1 MNPSRSM
8 VAVCCALG
16 LAATGSVLLALRV
29 ARNPTMSVD
38 GRTAPRDPAAR
49 RTWLD
54 ELARRRSAE
63 RVLVG
68 ADGAWATARLD
79 ELGVLADAEATEAD
93 LRRAS
98 DRSLGER
105 LRGVPSRVDV
115 PLRFRSEARTGRA
128 RMADIAQGLR
138 REPVGARLDL
148 SRHARVHEIVGREL
162 DVDETVARI
171 ANAASKRETRVEA
184 STRPLLPG
192 VTEAALA
199 EVDVTKVVASFETTF
214 ANTGV
219 GVGRSANIRA
229 AAAKMDGTMLKPGDL
244 FSFNDV
250 VGPRTLEA
258 GFAYAPEIVGD
269 ELETGVGG
277 GTCQVASTLHAA
289 ALFGALDV
297 VERHAHG
304 RASSYAKVGLDAT
317 VAYGR
322 VDLRLRNPFPFP
334 VILHAYLPSPTSVRV
349 EIIGGEPQASVK
361 YGWAVHKSE
370 DFFRRI
376 TFKPSLGPGA
386 VVKHQKGARGQAI
399 ISFVTVTF
407 PDGRLEKRVYSSEYR
422 PVPEVL
428 WVGPGVD
435 EATLPEV
442 PEGATRVERR
452 GLPEGPA
459 ASPPSS

>member
-1 MNPSRSM
+1 M
-8 VAVCCALG
+8 VAATCALG
-16 LAATGSVLLALRV
+16 LVAAGSFIALRV
-29 ARNPTMSVD
+29 ARKPALFID
-38 GRTAPRDPAAR
+38 GRLAPHDASAR
-49 RTWLD
+49 RAWLD
-54 ELARRRSAE
+54 ELARRRAEE

-68 ADGAWATARLD
+68 AEGAWATPRLG
-79 ELGVLADAEATEAD
+79 ELGVTADVAATEAGVS
-93 LRRAS
+93 RACERTLWARVKDAPARLEIPLQFRGNLGG
-98 DRSLGER
+98 DRLER
-105 LRGVPSRVDV
+105 V
-115 PLRFRSEARTGRA
+115 
-128 RMADIAQGLR
+128 AQGLR
-138 REPVGARLDL
+138 REPIGARLDL
-148 SRHARVHEIVGREL
+148 SRHLRVPEVVGREL
-162 DVDETVARI
+162 DVDATLARVAD
-171 ANAASKRETRVEA
+171 AAGRGQVRTEA
-184 STRPLLPG
+184 ATRPLLPSI
-192 VTEAALA
+192 TEASLKA
-199 EVDVTKVVASFETTF
+199 VDVTKVVASFETTF

-219 GVGRSANIRA
+219 GVGRSANIRS
-229 AAAKMDGTMLKPGDL
+229 AAAKMDGTMLNPGDS

-258 GFAYAPEIVGD
+258 GFTYAPEIVGD

-322 VDLRLRNPFPFP
+322 VDLRLSNPFPFP
-334 VILHAYLPSPTSVRV
+334 VILHAYLPSPTAVRV
-349 EIIGGEPQASVK
+349 EIIGGEPQAAVK

-376 TFKPSLGPGA
+376 TFKPGLEPGA
-386 VVKHQKGARGQAI
+386 VVKHQKGAKGQAI

-407 PDGRLEKRVYSSEYR
+407 PDGRTQKRVYSSDYR

-452 GLPEGPA
+452 GLLPQEPVASAPA
-459 ASPPSS
+459 T

>member
-1 MNPSRSM
+1 M
-8 VAVCCALG
+8 VAATCALG
-16 LAATGSVLLALRV
+16 LTAAACSLVALLVNRV
-29 ARNPTMSVD
+29 ARTPTLRVD
-38 GRTAPRDPAAR
+38 GRPAPAEATAR
-49 RTWLD
+49 RAWLD
-54 ELARRRSAE
+54 ELARRRAGA
-63 RVLVG
+63 RILLG
-68 ADGAWATARLD
+68 ADGAWTTARLG
-79 ELGVLADAEATEAD
+79 ELGVLVDVSATEAE

-98 DRSLGER
+98 KRSLWER
-105 LRGVPSRVDV
+105 LRGGRMQVDV
-115 PLRFRSEARTGRA
+115 PLRFGGNGAVARTRLDDLA
-128 RMADIAQGLR
+128 RRLR
-138 REPVGARLDL
+138 REPIGARLDL
-148 SRHARVHEIVGREL
+148 SRHARVHEVVGREL
-162 DVDETVARI
+162 DVEETLARVAD
-171 ANAASKRETRVEA
+171 AASNGQVRADAV
-184 STRPLLPG
+184 TRPLLPTI
-192 VTEAALA
+192 TEAALA

-219 GVGRSANIRA
+219 GVGRSANIRN
-229 AAAKMDGTMLKPGDL
+229 AAAKMDGTMLKPGDS

-289 ALFGALDV
+289 ALFGAMDV

-322 VDLRLRNPFPFP
+322 VDLRLRNPFSFP
-334 VILHAYLPSPTSVRV
+334 VILHAYLPTPTAVRV
-349 EIIGGEPQASVK
+349 EIIGGEPQATVK

-376 TFKPSLGPGA
+376 TFKPSLEPGT

-407 PDGRLEKRVYSSEYR
+407 PDGRSQKRVYSSDYR

-452 GLPEGPA
+452 GLPDVPA
-459 ASPPSS
+459 AGSPAS

>member
-1 MNPSRSM
+1 M
-8 VAVCCALG
+8 VVVATCALG
-16 LAATGSVLLALRV
+16 LAAAGCSFVAFRAARTPALF
-29 ARNPTMSVD
+29 VD
-38 GRTAPRDPAAR
+38 GRPAPVDATAR
-49 RTWLD
+49 RAWLD
-54 ELARRRSAE
+54 ELARRRLTE
-63 RVLVG
+63 RVLLG
-68 ADGAWATARLD
+68 ADETWTTAQLH
-79 ELGVLADAEATEAD
+79 ELGVRVDVFATETD
-93 LRRAS
+93 LRRAT
-98 DRSLGER
+98 DRSLWER
-105 LRGVPSRVDV
+105 LKS
-115 PLRFRSEARTGRA
+115 GRA
-128 RMADIAQGLR
+128 RAEVPLHFRSDGAAARGRLESVAQGVR

-148 SRHARVHEIVGREL
+148 SRHVRVHEVVGREL
-162 DVDETVARI
+162 DVDETLARVVT
-171 ANAASKRETRVEA
+171 AAATRQVRVEA
-184 STRPLLPG
+184 ATRPLLPG
-192 VTEAALA
+192 ITEAALS
-199 EVDVTKVVASFETTF
+199 EVDVTKVVAAFETTF

-219 GVGRSANIRA
+219 GVGRSANIRNA
-229 AAAKMDGTMLKPGDL
+229 AARMDGTMLKPGDA

-269 ELETGVGG
+269 ELETGIGG

-349 EIIGGEPQASVK
+349 EIIGGEPQATVK

-407 PDGRLEKRVYSSEYR
+407 PDGRSEKRVYSSEYR

-435 EATLPEV
+435 EAMLPEV

-452 GLPEGPA
+452 GLPEAPA
-459 ASPPSS
+459 PGSPSS